1 MPTKGEMRKKIL
13 KAKITSPLLELF
25 LHSNNDMVKY
35 CASQA
40 LITLDGGSKPG
51 FHFILL
57 LLMPHPGDPQV
68 RIPAQDIIIWLV
80 KTLGYKWRYQQTVRF
95 LSEIIQ
101 NSKLALPTITNK
113 ALICFIQA
121 AIRASY
127 VT

>member
-13 KAKITSPLLELF
+13 KAKITSLLLELF
-25 LHSNNDMVKY
+25 HSNNDMVKY

-57 LLMPHPGDPQV
+57 LLMPHPDDPQAS
-68 RIPAQDIIIWLV
+68 IPAEDIIVWLV
-80 KTLGYKWRYQQTVRF
+80 ETVGHMWRYRQTVKF

-101 NSKLALPTITNK
+101 NSKLALPTITNR
-113 ALICFIQA
+113 ALICSIQTV
-121 AIRASY
+121 IRTSY
-127 VT
+127 AR